1 MSEVRALCF
10 DVFGTV
16 VDWRSSIIAEARA
29 LGARKGIAA
38 DWERLV
44 DLWRARYQ
52 PSMDRV
58 RRGELPWTNLDALH
72 RATLDGLIA
81 ELSIDGLEESDKRDL
96 NLAWHRLKPWPDSVP
111 GLMRLKQKYII
122 ATLSNGN
129 VGLLIDMAKWAGL
142 PWDTVLSAEL
152 VHRYK
157 PDPETYRSAI
167 EFLGGGD
174 PAAVMMVAA
183 HNGDLAAAAAR
194 GMKTAFVARP
204 SEYGPHQSRDTGPL
218 HDFTIVARDFEDLAR
233 QLGA

>member
-1 MSEVRALCF
+1 MSELRAVCF

-29 LGARKGIAA
+29 LGKRKGITA

-58 RRGELPWTNLDALH
+58 RRGELPWTNLDGLH
-72 RATLDGLIA
+72 RATLDGLIS
-81 ELSIDGLEESDKRDL
+81 ELAIDGLAEADKIEL
-96 NLAWHRLKPWPDSVP
+96 NLAWHRLRPWPDAVP
-111 GLMRLKQKYII
+111 GLTRLRRKYVL

-129 VGLLIDMAKWAGL
+129 VRLLVDMAKAAGL
-142 PWDTVLSAEL
+142 PWDCIFSAEL
-152 VHRYK
+152 VARYK
-157 PDPETYRSAI
+157 PDPETYLSAI
-167 EFLGGGD
+167 RWLLCEPGE
-174 PAAVMMVAA
+174 VMMVAA
-183 HNGDLAAAAAR
+183 HNRDLMAAASH

-204 SEYGPHQSRDTGPL
+204 AEYGPHQARDQKAE
-218 HDFTIVARDFEDLAR
+218 HDFTIIAPDFEDLAA